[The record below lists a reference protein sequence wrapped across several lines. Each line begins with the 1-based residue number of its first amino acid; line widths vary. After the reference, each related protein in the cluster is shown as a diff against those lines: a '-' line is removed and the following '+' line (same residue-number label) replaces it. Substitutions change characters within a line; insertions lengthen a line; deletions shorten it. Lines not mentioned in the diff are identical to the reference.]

1 MAGGSLRRLLDMSR
15 TTITEAKRRKIAKDV
30 AMGVNYLHH
39 HKPKIIHRYLVVA
52 QIAYLLAREIESSP
66 VPPHITNQGPIVEQY
81 PARC

>member
-15 TTITEAKRRKIAKDV
+15 NTITEAKRRKIAKDV

-52 QIAYLLAREIESSP
+52 QIACLLVLVLVLARNVRSN
-66 VPPHITNQGPIVEQY
+66 PH
-81 PARC
+81 RCRHT

>member
-15 TTITEAKRRKIAKDV
+15 NTITEAKRRKIAKDV

-52 QIAYLLAREIESSP
+52 QIAYLLARNVRSN
-66 VPPHITNQGPIVEQY
+66 PH
-81 PARC
+81 RCRHTY